1 MKAFKNDEI
10 ALHTHT
16 DSTLTKFTLCALTLA
31 VLLGVSGCSG
41 DDGKDGAMGA
51 QGVAGQDGADGAN
64 GVNGQDGTN
73 GTDGSDGMDG
83 NDGAPG
89 FAAATFI
96 LANNGQENAG
106 TVNVINQNAAKLS
119 SFNTG
124 ANEGVVFDSLGKPIR
139 AMGQSAQC
147 VRFSAE
153 VMAGCITVTLIE

>member
-1 MKAFKNDEI
+1 MKAFKNDET

-89 FAAATFI
+89 FAMPPLFSLI
-96 LANNGQENAG
+96 M
-106 TVNVINQNAAKLS
+106 AK
-119 SFNTG
+119 
-124 ANEGVVFDSLGKPIR
+124 KMR
-139 AMGQSAQC
+139 GQSMLSIKMPLSFQ
-147 VRFSAE
+147 VLTLGQMKVSYS
-153 VMAGCITVTLIE
+153 TV